1 MTDRHP
7 AVPWD
12 LRAMEKACNPDISI
26 KVGEGS
32 SCKFH
37 LRPLDEVIKHER
49 EAGLID
55 PVPDN
60 FWDGASK

>member
-1 MTDRHP
+1 
-7 AVPWD
+7 
-12 LRAMEKACNPDISI
+12 MEKACNPDISI